1 MSQSVRIPDP
11 VHEKA
16 EELKKEHDF
25 ATLGEAIRQM
35 CREGGYDV

>member
-1 MSQSVRIPDP
+1 MSEAVRVPDP

-16 EELKKEHDF
+16 KEIKDMHDYS
-25 ATLGEAIRQM
+25 TLGEAIRHM